1 MDRTQIIYT
10 SIKYKYK
17 LLFFVSAIIFRFGFM
32 EIIISKIG
40 RKVRPFKKYTY
51 VVAV

>member
-10 SIKYKYK
+10 SIKYK
-17 LLFFVSAIIFRFGFM
+17 LLFFVSTIIFRFVFM